1 MNVKSVLM
9 IAAIMP
15 IASIQKVLLLVDVKV
30 VTEVM
35 GFDVM
40 TLMNAQM
47 DNTLVIP
54 TPNAWIPMAHLHVS
68 ATKASPVTDYLAR
81 ILMSAKVDTTVL
93 LLLRVRILLVDLIVN
108 VSMVLL
114 DPGKFV
120 WMWMNVLTEH
130 THAMTTHHVQIFLV
144 VSIVTVTM
152 VSLVTGQNVRTL
164 MNVLPTVII
173 VTRMPNV
180 PIVLDHLHV
189 HVESDLPVMEL
200 HVLTSMNVWINPA
213 ATMPTAQ
220 IILVVSA
227 VDAKRDIPVKVITVS
242 IQMNVTLAVTIVRLM
257 LIATTP
263 MVPLNANVL
272 MDLKEMA

>member
-144 VSIVTVTM
+144 VSIVTVIM

-180 PIVLDHLHV
+180 PIVLDHLHA

>member
-15 IASIQKVLLLVDVKV
+15 FASIQKVLLLVDVKV

-68 ATKASPVTDYLAR
+68 ATKASPVTDYLVR
-81 ILMSAKVDTTVL
+81 ILMSAKVVTTVP

-144 VSIVTVTM
+144 VSIVTVIM

-180 PIVLDHLHV
+180 PIVLDHLHA

-213 ATMPTAQ
+213 ATMPTAR

-257 LIATTP
+257 LIVTTP